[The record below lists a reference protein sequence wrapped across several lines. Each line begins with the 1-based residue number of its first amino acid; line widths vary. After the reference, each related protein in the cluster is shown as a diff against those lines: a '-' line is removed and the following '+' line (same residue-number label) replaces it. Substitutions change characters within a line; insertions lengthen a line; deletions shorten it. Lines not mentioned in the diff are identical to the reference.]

1 MAPSTL
7 AIEKRSVGFLFGM
20 NTLMLGANLV
30 WVAYITILLPTL
42 VEKVVTVNRGLVVG
56 LLGFFGTLFALVVS
70 LLSGILSDHNINK
83 LGKRTPA
90 ILTGALIALPLIGL
104 PTLIL
109 LPALRDYLL
118 PLAIPIILV
127 SYFGMQFSTNMS
139 NGAWWP
145 LLVDVVPENQRGIAS
160 GIMGFMTLLGSAI
173 GFMVVTG
180 LNQAG
185 HTGAALWLIG
195 GVFTLTGVINTWAI
209 RGKDKPAE
217 TSDHINV
224 WSALTELFTVR
235 TRIPVFFWLVMAML
249 LANMGLNS
257 MQFFAR
263 YFFQTYFSAI
273 NPDAALRIM
282 GGISLTVTMLSAVG
296 SGILSDRIGR
306 RTMILWG
313 VVVCAATTL
322 LMGFTTSFMFF
333 LLLTTIRSIALGP
346 IVATAPALASDLS
359 PKDEAGR
366 YMAYN
371 NLSTGLSTAL
381 SALIGGLLLINNMNR
396 TSFMYMFIISA
407 ILFAVGGIVFSSKV
421 TQDELDAGVEVV
433 AAEAG
438 GSA

>member
-7 AIEKRSVGFLFGM
+7 TFEKRSVGFLFGM

-70 LLSGILSDHNINK
+70 ILWGILSDHNTSK

-118 PLAIPIILV
+118 PLAIPIILI

-145 LLVDVVPENQRGIAS
+145 LLVDVVPENQRGMAS

-173 GFMVVTG
+173 GFLVVTG

-185 HTGAALWLIG
+185 RTGAALWLIG
-195 GVFTLTGVINTWAI
+195 GVFTLTGVINAWAI

-217 TSDHINV
+217 TSEHLSV

-235 TRIPVFFWLVMAML
+235 TRIPVFFWLVLAML

-257 MQFFAR
+257 LQFFAR
-263 YFFQTYFSAI
+263 YFFQTYFPAI
-273 NPDAALRIM
+273 SPDAALRIM
-282 GGISLTVTMLSAVG
+282 GGISLTVTMLSAVAA
-296 SGILSDRIGR
+296 GILSDRIGR

-322 LMGFTTSFMFF
+322 LMGFTTSFTFF
-333 LLLTTIRSIALGP
+333 LVLTILRSFALGP

-421 TQDELDAGVEVV
+421 SQDELDARVEVV